1 MARPTKQGI
10 DYFPIDVDFDDKI
23 EMYLL
28 EKESLGLAVLVTLW
42 QLIYKNEGYYIHNG
56 NDLLLMIKKRIS
68 GDINS
73 IKECINL
80 SLDRNIFDKNL
91 YEKHK
96 ILTSR
101 GIQKRFFDAANKK
114 KEVKYNPKFMLIDVS
129 DYENLVKVDI
139 NSIDSAGNSTKE
151 KEEEKE
157 NEEVYTQITEM
168 WNFFAKSYSLPE
180 IKLLSDK
187 RKKHIKT
194 RLLETGFNFET
205 ILRQAEKSKFLL
217 GDNKQNWRISFDWII
232 ESKTNYIKILEGNY
246 GNENSK
252 KVNGFTE
259 DEWRKIAGVDK
270 N

>member
-129 DYENLVKVDI
+129 DYENLIKVDI
-139 NSIDSAGNSTKE
+139 NSIDSAGNATKE
-151 KEEEKE
+151 KEEVKEKE
-157 NEEVYTQITEM
+157 KEKEDIIFNS
-168 WNFFAKSYSLPE
+168 WNSFADKNNLAKILKLTDVRKSG
-180 IKLLSDK
+180 IKS
-187 RKKHIKT
+187 
-194 RLLETGFNFET
+194 RLKEKEFNFEK
-205 ILRQAEKSKFLL
+205 IIEMAGNAPFLL
-217 GDNKQNWRISFDWII
+217 GSNKQNWKIDFDWII
-232 ESKTNYIKILEGNY
+232 TSKNNYLKILEGKY
-246 GNENSK
+246 GTAEQSTEIEK
-252 KVNGFTE
+252 QFSELFT
-259 DEWRKIAGVDK
+259 DSQ
-270 N
+270 